1 MEAHFNIEQGS
12 YEWHEIRHGK
22 IGGTASKGLFVKS
35 DTLLFDLLAEKT
47 ESFIEEENYI
57 SDDMLRGMQLE
68 PEAREWANKNFKCE
82 FIECGWMQSDI
93 ELLGISPDGI
103 TADFKQAIEI
113 KCPQAKRHIQTVI
126 ENKIPLDNLHQCL
139 HYFTVNDRL
148 EQLHFISYRPESIK
162 PIFVK
167 TLTRMTKINLG
178 TKAKPDFRVIEEWVE
193 VAKNNATEL
202 QNQIKQTLST
212 LW

>member
-35 DTLLFDLLAEKT
+35 DTLLYELLAEKT
-47 ESFIEEENYI
+47 ESFIEEESYI

-68 PEAREWANKNFKCE
+68 PEARQWANENYKCE
-82 FIECGWMQSDI
+82 FIECGWIQSDI

-103 TADFKQAIEI
+103 TADFTQAIEI

-126 ENKIPLDNLHQCL
+126 DNDIPLDNLHQCL

-162 PIFVK
+162 PVFTR
-167 TLTRMTKINLG
+167 TLTRESMINLG
-178 TKAKPDFRVIEEWVE
+178 TKAKPVLKTVNEWVTI
-193 VAKNNATEL
+193 AKAEAVTL
-202 QNQIKQTLST
+202 QYQLNQSLSK

>member
-47 ESFIEEENYI
+47 ESFIEEESYI

-68 PEAREWANKNFKCE
+68 PEAREWANKNFNCE
-82 FIECGWMQSDI
+82 FIECGWIQSDI
-93 ELLGISPDGI
+93 EILGISPDGI

-126 ENKIPLDNLHQCL
+126 ENEIPLDNLHQCL

-148 EQLHFISYRPESIK
+148 EKLHFISYRPESIK
-162 PIFVK
+162 PTFTK
-167 TLTRMTKINLG
+167 TLTRDSIINLG
-178 TKAKPDFRVIEEWVE
+178 TKAKPVLKTVDEWVNI
-193 VAKNNATEL
+193 AKVEAIVL
-202 QNQIKQTLST
+202 QNQINQTLST

>member
-35 DTLLFDLLAEKT
+35 DTLLYELLAEKT
-47 ESFIEEENYI
+47 ESFIEEESYI

-68 PEAREWANKNFKCE
+68 PEARQWANENYQAE

-126 ENKIPLDNLHQCL
+126 ENDIPLDNLHQCL

-162 PIFVK
+162 ATFTK
-167 TLTRMTKINLG
+167 TLTRESIINLG
-178 TKAKPDFRVIEEWVE
+178 TKAKPVLKTVNELVTIAKVE
-193 VAKNNATEL
+193 AVTL
-202 QNQIKQTLST
+202 QDQLNQSLSK

>member
-22 IGGTASKGLFVKS
+22 IGCTASKGLFVKS
-35 DTLLFDLLAEKT
+35 DTLLYELLAEKT
-47 ESFIEEENYI
+47 ESFIEEESYI
-57 SDDMLRGMQLE
+57 SDDMIRGMQLE
-68 PEAREWANKNFKCE
+68 PEARQWANENYQTE
-82 FIECGWMQSDI
+82 FIECGWIQSDI

-103 TADFKQAIEI
+103 TADFTQAIEI

-126 ENKIPLDNLHQCL
+126 ENDIPLDNLHQCL

-148 EQLHFISYRPESIK
+148 ERLHFISYRPESIK
-162 PIFVK
+162 PTFTK
-167 TLTRMTKINLG
+167 TLTRESIINLG
-178 TKAKPDFRVIEEWVE
+178 TKAKPDLRVVQEWVE
-193 VAKNNATEL
+193 IAKNNAIEL
-202 QNQIKQTLST
+202 QNQLNQSLSK